1 MSAPTVASAA
11 ADLRDL
17 IMAAG
22 TTIAEKDSLLQAAT
36 RLEAAAEC
44 GECPRCAGRESADV
58 TALRRLIRPYLGTGE
73 QLHHEKAGEIARAIA
88 AGGWARS

>member
-36 RLEAAAEC
+36 RLN
-44 GECPRCAGRESADV
+44 AD
-58 TALRRLIRPYLGTGE
+58 LIVIGSHG
-73 QLHHEKAGEIARAIA
+73 H
-88 AGGWARS
+88 GGWDRILATNAARVADFSDRNVLIVHDRPAS